1 MHSWKLKG
9 RDHLG
14 YLGVDERTILKW
26 ILKTYSVDWV
36 HLAQDKD
43 QWRAVVKTVMHHR
56 VSQKVRNFLTSF
68 SRRTFFQGRSLIVKF
83 TCVWSRTLFSRLI
96 CGSE

>member
-1 MHSWKLKG
+1 VVDG
-9 RDHLG
+9 RQANIKM
-14 YLGVDERTILKW
+14 YLGEIGW
-26 ILKTYSVDWV
+26 EGVDWIFV
-36 HLAQDKD
+36 AQDKD